1 MEPGDSMRALFSAL
15 PHEVLADKR
24 LTPAD
29 KVTYAAMASE
39 IRRQGVNIVSW
50 QGTEL
55 AALSHLGRRSIV
67 RSIKRLAVCG
77 HISTAVDKVNGRPTY
92 WLKSDVFLPK
102 SKLFSMPRTRRKGD

>member
-1 MEPGDSMRALFSAL
+1 VKALFSAL
-15 PHEVLADKR
+15 PHEVLTDKR

-50 QGTEL
+50 QNTEL
-55 AALSHLGRRSIV
+55 ADLAHLERRSIGK
-67 RSIKRLAVCG
+67 SIKRLSVCG
-77 HISTAVDKVNGRPTY
+77 HISTAIDKVNGRPTY

-102 SKLFSMPRTRRKGD
+102 TKLLSMPKRSHKK

>member
-1 MEPGDSMRALFSAL
+1 MALFSAL
-15 PHEVLADKR
+15 PHEVLTDKR

-29 KVTYAAMASE
+29 KVTYAGMASE

-55 AALSHLGRRSIV
+55 AALVHLGRRSV
-67 RSIKRLAVCG
+67 FRSLKRLAVCG

-92 WLKSDVFLPK
+92 WLKSEVFAPK
-102 SKLFSMPRTRRKGD
+102 SKLFSMPRNKKKNTT

>member
-1 MEPGDSMRALFSAL
+1 MKALFSAL
-15 PHEVLADKR
+15 PHEVLIDKR

-39 IRRQGVNIVSW
+39 VRRMGVNIVTW

-55 AALSHLGRRSIV
+55 AALCHLGRRSIV

-92 WLKSDVFLPK
+92 WLKSEVFAPK
-102 SKLFSMPRTRRKGD
+102 NILLSMPRKASK